1 MWIYIFIVLVILTI
15 AYFVKKYIKRHT
27 GVYKTKEDTGEV
39 NAEDADTAVLHSK
52 TGHMVE
58 RKQEWFF

>member
-27 GVYKTKEDTGEV
+27 GVYKTKEDAGEV
-39 NAEDADTAVLHSK
+39 NAEDADTAV
-52 TGHMVE
+52 
-58 RKQEWFF
+58 